1 MSLKLFST
9 SLLEAGLLTVLH
21 IFTHFKRAMS
31 EINIYAYTAIYKH
44 ALEPSQSQ
52 AQVTELFTT
61 KSYV

>member
-1 MSLKLFST
+1 
-9 SLLEAGLLTVLH
+9 
-21 IFTHFKRAMS
+21 MS